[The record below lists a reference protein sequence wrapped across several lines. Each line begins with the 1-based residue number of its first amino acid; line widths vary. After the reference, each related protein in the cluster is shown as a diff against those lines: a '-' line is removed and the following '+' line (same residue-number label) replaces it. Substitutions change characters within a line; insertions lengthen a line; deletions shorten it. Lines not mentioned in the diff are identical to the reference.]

1 MQSVAYSGYSNM
13 RIRAVSCLLL
23 LLQIAPTSTTP
34 VDVTEWNISE
44 SQTKPTIW
52 LAGDSTT
59 APGGGHNGTEGWGQ
73 YLQYSFDDN
82 ARVNNSA
89 YAGRSARSFT
99 REGRFDRIAEAMK
112 PGDFVIIELGI
123 NDPGTPTN
131 GSTSTT
137 GDKGRA
143 DCPGAGNETCT
154 VIFKYTCPGRHKNK
168 KKKLTIHSNVTEVL
182 QTFPTYIEAA
192 ARKFLSQGAA
202 SVIIS
207 EQLPNNVW
215 ETGLYRREPTIFSYY
230 DLQVPPTPISETSY

>member
-1 MQSVAYSGYSNM
+1 MRLSIVAKF
-13 RIRAVSCLLL
+13 LLH
-23 LLQIAPTSTTP
+23 LQVASALPAQL
-34 VDVTEWNISE
+34 DVPGRSASE
-44 SQTKPTIW
+44 SQDKPTIW

-73 YLQYSFDDN
+73 YLQYSFGNN

-112 PGDFVIIELGI
+112 PGDFVVIELGI

-143 DCPGAGNETCT
+143 DCPGAGSETCT
-154 VIFKYTCPGRHKNK
+154 VIFKYAHPDFIDIREG
-168 KKKLTIHSNVTEVL
+168 SL
-182 QTFPTYIEAA
+182 QKIAT
-192 ARKFLSQGAA
+192 
-202 SVIIS
+202 
-207 EQLPNNVW
+207 
-215 ETGLYRREPTIFSYY
+215 
-230 DLQVPPTPISETSY
+230 LQK